1 MPNIY
6 DEFSKWLKGD
16 EQRFCD
22 EVMGDIEVYIK
33 IRYNDEIDL
42 IYSFHRTVDGEIVA
56 GEDLKY
62 QALYYRPEDKLY
74 DVQYKLHYRLRDF
87 AELERGCETERV

>member
-42 IYSFHRTVDGEIVA
+42 IYSFHRTVDGEIV
-56 GEDLKY
+56 
-62 QALYYRPEDKLY
+62 Q
-74 DVQYKLHYRLRDF
+74 
-87 AELERGCETERV
+87 ERI

>member
-6 DEFSKWLKGD
+6 DELLKWLKSD

-22 EVMGDIEVYIK
+22 EVMGNTEVYIK

-42 IYSFHRTVDGEIVA
+42 LYLLI
-56 GEDLKY
+56 LL
-62 QALYYRPEDKLY
+62 ALPD
-74 DVQYKLHYRLRDF
+74 
-87 AELERGCETERV
+87 